1 MDTKSVFTKTFAKKT
16 EPIAHPEP
24 VQEVQKTIAAK
35 KSTVAKKEAVP
46 LNFDTENIVK
56 AIHQQKEETQ
66 RITVD
71 MPKEIYQQMKVHL
84 AHENVSI
91 RDFIVR
97 LVDVYMTK
105 NGIKMAK

>member
-1 MDTKSVFTKTFAKKT
+1 MDTKSVFTKTFGKKQQDSAPPSQKKETKAPIAKRASSAKKD
-16 EPIAHPEP
+16 
-24 VQEVQKTIAAK
+24 AAA
-35 KSTVAKKEAVP
+35 T
-46 LNFDTENIVK
+46 FDSEHIVR

-71 MPKEIYQQMKVHL
+71 MPKDIYQTMKVHL

-97 LVDVYMTK
+97 LVDVYLTR
-105 NGIKMAK
+105 NNIK

>member
-1 MDTKSVFTKTFAKKT
+1 MDTKSVFTKTFGKKQQDPAPPPQKKEAK
-16 EPIAHPEP
+16 AP
-24 VQEVQKTIAAK
+24 VAKRAAA
-35 KSTVAKKEAVP
+35 AKKEAAAAAT
-46 LNFDTENIVK
+46 FDSEHIVR

-71 MPKEIYQQMKVHL
+71 MPKDIYQTMKVHL

-97 LVDVYMTK
+97 LVDVYLTR
-105 NGIKMAK
+105 NNIK